1 MATNAESVELV
12 GDEVAANVARA
23 ALFAALTGGLAYV
36 SFSIPFSPVP
46 VTLQVL
52 GVFLTGAFLGP
63 VWGGAAMVLYLLAG
77 ALGLP
82 VFAGGTAGVGVLV
95 SQYGGYVWGFVLG
108 AVVVGGLI
116 SAGVEPPE
124 PSAASVP
131 RLVGALLA
139 GAVVVYAAGVAQLVV
154 VGEIGLWEGVVT
166 GAAVFVPGEVL
177 KLAATV
183 GIVRSDAVTAG

>member
-1 MATNAESVELV
+1 MATNVESVELV
-12 GDEVAANVARA
+12 GDEVAANLARA

-52 GVFLTGAFLGP
+52 GVFLAGAFLGP
-63 VWGGAAMVLYLLAG
+63 VWGGAAMALYLLAG

-82 VFAGGTAGVGVLV
+82 VFAGGTAGVGVVL

-108 AVVVGGLI
+108 AAVVGG
-116 SAGVEPPE
+116 GVSGGLDLPE
-124 PSAASVP
+124 PSRVSVP
-131 RLVGALLA
+131 RLVAALVAGAL
-139 GAVVVYAAGVAQLVV
+139 VVYAAGVAQLVAVGGVGVWKAV
-154 VGEIGLWEGVVT
+154 VS

-177 KLAATV
+177 KMAATV
-183 GIVRSDAVTAG
+183 GIVRSDAVTAD